1 MDERYLIDSFYHNVD
16 MFIRL
21 LGAEQVSRTE
31 VFFRI
36 SRAAIGANIDYS
48 ELQRIISR
56 ISSFSAW
63 YTAWQASADRFA
75 HLAAQAE
82 ATGRWVTAGEH
93 YLRAALLYHFAQLFT
108 RPEDSRRGEGQQRRV
123 AYYRLACPYL
133 QPPVEP
139 VQIPLGDLRLPGYLR
154 LPGGHS
160 APTPVVAL
168 IPGASSVK
176 EELHHW
182 GGELVKRG
190 LATLAFDGPGQG
202 ELSVRNGGPP
212 LRLENYHEAVGAV
225 LDYLQT
231 RPEVDTQRMALLGQ
245 SSGGNLALRAAGWES
260 RLKAVVALSGGYDFR
275 GKSSPTAPIDVREE
289 ARDLYGLSSLAQLES
304 YIREH
309 GSLQGIIARIRC
321 PILLLHGGQDRLVAL
336 EEVEQIR
343 REAAGPVE
351 MVVYED
357 GNHSLCNRNLEMS
370 AAMAD
375 WLVEQLLPDKPN
387 NIG

>member
-1 MDERYLIDSFYHNVD
+1 MDEQYLIDSFYHNVD

-36 SRAAIGANIDYS
+36 SRAAIGAHIDYS
-48 ELQRIISR
+48 ELQRIVSR
-56 ISSFSAW
+56 ITSFSAW
-63 YTAWQASADRFA
+63 YTAWQGSADHFA
-75 HLAAQAE
+75 QLAVQAE
-82 ATGRWVTAGEH
+82 AKGRLVTAGEH

-108 RPEDSRRGEGQQRRV
+108 RPEDPRRREGQRQRV

-133 QPPVEP
+133 QPPIEP
-139 VQIPLGDLRLPGYLR
+139 VQIPWDERYLSGYLR
-154 LPGGHS
+154 LPRGS
-160 APTPVVAL
+160 SPPTPVVVL
-168 IPGASSVK
+168 IPGANSVK

-182 GGELVKRG
+182 GEELVKRG

-202 ELSVRNGGPP
+202 ELSVRNGGLP
-212 LRLENYHEAVGAV
+212 LRLENYHEAVAAV

-231 RPEVDTQRMALLGQ
+231 RPEVDAQRIALLGQ
-245 SSGGNLALRAAGWES
+245 SSGGNLALRAAVWES

-289 ARDLYGLSSLAQLES
+289 ARDLYGLSSLAQLEN
-304 YIREH
+304 YIREY

-336 EEVEQIR
+336 DEVERIR
-343 REAAGPVE
+343 REATAPVE
-351 MVVYED
+351 VVIYED
-357 GNHSLCNRNLEMS
+357 GNHSICNRNLEMS

-375 WLVEQLLPDKPN
+375 WLVEQLR
-387 NIG
+387 